1 MSDGPA
7 KRRRGRPT
15 KGQMAMS
22 ATERQAAR
30 RQRMREA
37 EATLLEAR
45 QAAAM
50 LDKWTDMMQ
59 HSLRHGRAWEVTQSA
74 NELRS
79 AALKLH
85 RLLLG

>member
-1 MSDGPA
+1 MGDGLA

-30 RQRMREA
+30 RQRVREA
-37 EATLLEAR
+37 ETTLLEAR

-50 LDKWTDMMQ
+50 LDKWSDMMQ
-59 HSLRHGRAWEVTQSA
+59 HSLRHGRSWEVMQSA
-74 NELRS
+74 NELRN
-79 AALKLH
+79 AALTLH
-85 RLLLG
+85 RVLWG